1 MNFCKIFLIDK
12 NDYFVTKNAIFRF
25 FYFIVTDL
33 QRDSRFRNDWE
44 SARARPGQPLS
55 AVVVETGIWQVFQEF
70 CELGL
75 ENTKDELKTVF
86 HLAITE
92 G

>member
-1 MNFCKIFLIDK
+1 MW
-12 NDYFVTKNAIFRF
+12 AA
-25 FYFIVTDL
+25 IVTDL

-70 CELGL
+70 CELGF